1 MAIEDCDKTEEEI
14 YKVSDRYLVFI
25 DETGDSFVHND
36 LSKYDDPTVFPVMT
50 ITALIIKAS
59 VYKDIFV
66 PSLDDIKQKF
76 WNSREVHFHSNE
88 IRRKDGIF
96 KVLIDETKYRDF
108 KISMTK
114 ILENSSVTIVSSSI
128 NKKRL
133 LNKVEKFKAETG
145 SEYDMGDLYLTNVS
159 WVERYIFTLMK

>member
-1 MAIEDCDKTEEEI
+1 
-14 YKVSDRYLVFI
+14 
-25 DETGDSFVHND
+25 
-36 LSKYDDPTVFPVMT
+36 MT

-59 VYKDIFV
+59 VYNDIFV
-66 PSLDDIKQKF
+66 PSLDDIKQKL

-128 NKKRL
+128 NK
-133 LNKVEKFKAETG
+133 NQCWF
-145 SEYDMGDLYLTNVS
+145 
-159 WVERYIFTLMK
+159 